1 MKRISIID
9 CGSGNIRSVYN
20 AVAKVIGPSK
30 HKITVVS
37 DKKDIENSTH
47 IILPGVGSF
56 KTCYDGLEKTGMLA
70 FLEKKVIESCTPF
83 LGICVGMQL
92 LATRSY
98 EKGVHVGLNWI
109 PGEVKKILNT
119 KENLKI
125 PHMGWNKLKFLKENN
140 FIENLGKKEN
150 LNKNISA
157 YFIHSYKMVLENNS
171 NIGASTE
178 YGQKITAMILR
189 DNIIGTQFHPEKSH
203 NFGLNFLS
211 TFIEMS

>member
-20 AVAKVIGPSK
+20 AVNKVVGPSK
-30 HKITVVS
+30 NKITVVS

-56 KTCYDGLEKTGMLA
+56 KTCYNGLEKTGILA
-70 FLEKKVIESCTPF
+70 FLEKKVIESYTPF

-109 PGEVKKILNT
+109 PGEVSKVLNT
-119 KENLKI
+119 KKNLKI

-140 FIENLGKKEN
+140 FIRNLGKKEN
-150 LNKNISA
+150 LNKDVSA
-157 YFIHSYKMVLENNS
+157 YFIHSYKMVLENKS
-171 NIGASTE
+171 MIGASTD
-178 YGQKITAMILR
+178 YGQKITAMVQK

>member
-9 CGSGNIRSVYN
+9 CGSGNIKSVYN
-20 AVAKVIGPSK
+20 AVNKAVGPSK
-30 HKITVVS
+30 NKITVVS
-37 DKKDIENSTH
+37 DKKNIEDSTH

-56 KTCYDGLEKTGMLA
+56 KTCYDGLEKTEILG
-70 FLEKKVIESCTPF
+70 FLEKKVLENCTPF

-109 PGEVKKILNT
+109 PGEVREILNT
-119 KENLKI
+119 KENL
-125 PHMGWNKLKFLKENN
+125 NES
-140 FIENLGKKEN
+140 
-150 LNKNISA
+150 ISA
-157 YFIHSYKMVLENNS
+157 YFIHSYKMVLDNNS
-171 NIGASTE
+171 NLGASTE
-178 YGQKITAMILR
+178 YGQKITAMIQK

-211 TFIEMS
+211 TFIEMN

>member
-9 CGSGNIRSVYN
+9 CGSGNIKSVYN
-20 AVAKVIGPSK
+20 AVNKAVGPSK
-30 HKITVVS
+30 NKITVVA
-37 DKKDIENSTH
+37 DKKNIEDSTH

-56 KTCYDGLEKTGMLA
+56 KTCYDGLEKTEILG
-70 FLEKKVIESCTPF
+70 FLEKKVLENCTPF

-109 PGEVKKILNT
+109 PGEVREILNT

-125 PHMGWNKLKFLKENN
+125 PHMGWNKLKFLKKNS
-140 FIENLGKKEN
+140 FIESLGKKEN
-150 LNKNISA
+150 LNESISA
-157 YFIHSYKMVLENNS
+157 YFIHSYKMVLDNNS
-171 NIGASTE
+171 NLGASTE
-178 YGQKITAMILR
+178 YGQKITAMIQK

-211 TFIEMS
+211 TFIEMN

>member
-20 AVAKVIGPSK
+20 AVNKVIGSSK
-30 HKITVVS
+30 NKVIVVS
-37 DKKDIENSTH
+37 EKKDIENATH

-56 KTCYDGLEKTGMLA
+56 KSCYDGLEKTEILT
-70 FLEKKVIESCTPF
+70 FLEKKVIESRIPF

-109 PGEVKKILNT
+109 PGEVRKIINT

-140 FIENLGKKEN
+140 FIRNLSKKQT
-150 LNKNISA
+150 LNNDISA
-157 YFIHSYKMVLENNS
+157 YFIHSYKMVLENES
-171 NIGASTE
+171 NISASTD
-178 YGQKITAMILR
+178 YGQNITAMILK

-211 TFIEMS
+211 TFIEMD